1 MAGFTEAPCLW
12 QSLARR
18 MFSLRIQVLSSFQV
32 RHLFFFAQPG
42 ALMVIGVV
50 DGVGLSLLPC
60 DWPSGGRGVIGSA
73 GEEHPL

>member
-1 MAGFTEAPCLW
+1 MI
-12 QSLARR
+12 LAVTCKTDV
-18 MFSLRIQVLSSFQV
+18 FFKNPGIEFLSSQAPF
-32 RHLFFFAQPG
+32 FFFAQPG
-42 ALMVIGVV
+42 ALMVIGLV